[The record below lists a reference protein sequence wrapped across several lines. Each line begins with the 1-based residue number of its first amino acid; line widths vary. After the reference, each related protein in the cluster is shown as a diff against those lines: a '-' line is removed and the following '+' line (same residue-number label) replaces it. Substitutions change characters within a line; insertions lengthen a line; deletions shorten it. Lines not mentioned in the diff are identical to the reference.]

1 MQQIKKNFHCLF
13 LATTTFIF
21 NFKNYVKGSN
31 VAKSQSKR
39 GVANAAPSIAEES
52 DKNGDEGILKS
63 LKDLE
68 WDMSEILAEK
78 VSLLII

>member
-1 MQQIKKNFHCLF
+1 M
-13 LATTTFIF
+13 
-21 NFKNYVKGSN
+21 
-31 VAKSQSKR
+31 AKSQSKR
-39 GVANAAPSIAEES
+39 GVGIAAPSIAEES